1 MNKFDIVLAFRN
13 FKKNKLSTAIMI
25 FSIIV
30 GIFTFIVLSSYI
42 GYEKNYDKYVNN
54 HENIYRIYTEFCSP
68 NGQVLT
74 KPKSERGIGET
85 LKE

>member
-1 MNKFDIVLAFRN
+1 MNKLDTVLVFRN
-13 FKKNKLSTAIMI
+13 FRKNKLSTVIMI

-42 GYEKNYDKYVNN
+42 GYERSYDKYVNN

-68 NGQVLT
+68 NGQVL
-74 KPKSERGIGET
+74 PNQRVREA
-85 LKE
+85 